1 MERRWT
7 DMEEL
12 DLDPRL
18 GPLVLYTRRFAALID
33 AGVSLMRCFELLQD
47 ATGDPAIAAANA
59 ELSKKVGDGMQ
70 MSAAMAE
77 RPELFPA
84 FYIAFVRAGE
94 IGGVLDEALAYLA
107 AWLEQERAA
116 AERLRTNMLLAQLT
130 ARVTDGAAA
139 SGIGR
144 RVAEALREA
153 RRVARVASFCRLFE
167 MCLTAGVPMKLALAT
182 AADILPE
189 PGAKR
194 VREGAEAL
202 GTDAPIAPILAE
214 VAELRTVV
222 SPMVATGEEHA
233 CLDHMLRKAA
243 EFYDAEAADVLHS
256 AARLPAEA

>member
-1 MERRWT
+1 
-7 DMEEL
+7 
-12 DLDPRL
+12 
-18 GPLVLYTRRFAALID
+18 
-33 AGVSLMRCFELLQD
+33 
-47 ATGDPAIAAANA
+47 
-59 ELSKKVGDGMQ
+59 
-70 MSAAMAE
+70 MAE
-77 RPELFPA
+77 RPELFPP

-116 AERLRTNMLLAQLT
+116 AERLRTNILLAQLT
-130 ARVTDGAAA
+130 ARVRDGAAA
-139 SGIGR
+139 SGIQR
-144 RVAEALREA
+144 RVAEALQEA

-189 PGAKR
+189 PAAKQ

-202 GTDAPIAPILAE
+202 AADAPVAPVLAE
-214 VAELRTVV
+214 VAELETIV
-222 SPMVATGEEHA
+222 SRLVATGEEHA

-243 EFYDAEAADVLHS
+243 EFYDAEAADVLHR